1 VKPLRERDQAHV
13 GVLTLAVLLLG
24 GVVAFNL
31 DDLPLVGGGVT
42 YRAYFSESAG
52 LAAGNEVRVAGVKVG
67 KVTAVELA
75 GDQVDIAFRVRDTW
89 LGDQTSASIG
99 IKTLLGEKYLDLA
112 PAGGAPLDPDVTI
125 PRERTLAPFDV
136 SEAVGTLSETVDR
149 IDTGQLAKSFE
160 VVADT
165 FKDTPP
171 HLKGAL
177 DGLSDL
183 SKTISSRDRQ
193 LVDLAANASQVSKT
207 LADRDGELRKLISDG
222 TLLLGELQLR
232 REAISAL
239 LTGTRKLADELRGL
253 VADNTAQ
260 LKPTLEQLDRVTTIL
275 QRNQDNL
282 SAALASMAPFVRVFG
297 NTVGNGRWFEGYLC
311 GLLPPPTTVG
321 PLQVNPEGCLPPLTG
336 GVR

>member
-13 GVLTLAVLLLG
+13 GIATLVVLLLG
-24 GVVAFNL
+24 AVVAFNL
-31 DDLPLVGGGVT
+31 DDLPLIGGGVT
-42 YRAYFSESAG
+42 YRAHFAESAG
-52 LAAGNEVRVAGVKVG
+52 LASGNEVRVAGVKVG
-67 KVTAVELA
+67 KVTGVELA
-75 GDQVDIAFRVRDTW
+75 GDQVDVVFRVHDTW
-89 LGDQTSASIG
+89 LGDRTSASIG

-112 PAGGAPLDPDVTI
+112 PAGGSPLDPDTTI
-125 PRERTLAPFDV
+125 PRDRTSSPFDV
-136 SEAVGTLSETVDR
+136 SQAVGQLSETVSR
-149 IDTGQLAKSFE
+149 IDTGQLAESFE

-165 FKDTPP
+165 LKDTPP

-177 DGLSDL
+177 DGLSAL

-193 LVDLAANASQVSKT
+193 LVDLASNARQVSGT
-207 LADRDGELRKLISDG
+207 LADRDGELTKLISDG

-232 REAISAL
+232 RDAISAL

-311 GLLPPPTTVG
+311 GLLPPPIITDVV
-321 PLQVNPEGCLPPLTG
+321 QVNPEGCLPPLAG

>member
-1 VKPLRERDQAHV
+1 MKPLRERDQAGV
-13 GVLTLAVLLLG
+13 GVVTLAVLLLG
-24 GVVAFNL
+24 SVVAFNV
-31 DDLPLVGGGVT
+31 DDLPLIGGGVT

-52 LAAGNEVRVAGVKVG
+52 LASGDEVRVAGVKVG
-67 KVTAVELA
+67 KVTGVELA
-75 GDQVDIAFRVRDTW
+75 GDQVDVVFRVHDTW
-89 LGDQTSASIG
+89 LGDRTSASIG

-125 PRERTLAPFDV
+125 PRDRTLAPFDV
-136 SEAVGTLSETVDR
+136 SEAVGRLSETVDR
-149 IDTGQLAKSFE
+149 IDTGQLARSFE
-160 VVADT
+160 VVAEA
-165 FKDTPP
+165 FEDTPP
-171 HLKGAL
+171 HLRGAL
-177 DGLSDL
+177 DGLSSL
-183 SKTISSRDRQ
+183 SKTISSRDEQ
-193 LVDLAANASQVSKT
+193 LADLASNASRISGT
-207 LADRDGELRKLISDG
+207 LADRDGELRRLISDG
-222 TLLLGELQLR
+222 TLLLGELRLR

-239 LTGTRKLADELRGL
+239 LSGTRTLADELRGL

-311 GLLPPPTTVG
+311 GLLPPPITTDPV
-321 PLQVNPEGCLPPLTG
+321 QVNPEGCLPPLTG